1 MTIKSFMTKTHRFL
15 GAMLSIFFVAWFI
28 SGLVLI
34 YHKYPKYSPDEEL
47 KHSARLP
54 EVLPSTDSLRTVL
67 SSQAL
72 DTLPL
77 EELELSGGTYADPRA
92 RLVLSP
98 EEGERRELAFDGD
111 SLHALV
117 LDRSYLESIA
127 GRWGQRIE
135 RIDTLD
141 DLDQW
146 TPFSRLRDDLPFY
159 RLHLSGGT
167 GHEVYVSS
175 VTGEVLQEST
185 RSERLWAWVGAI
197 PHWIYFT
204 YIRSQS
210 ELWRWI
216 IIVIGA
222 FGTFMALT
230 GFYLGIVHYRTRA
243 KKKAKKLFS
252 PFPRKRYQW
261 HHFFGTVGGV
271 LIIAWV
277 LTGLLS
283 VVHYPR
289 TETKD
294 YPIDRLEGKPLAL
307 SEYKTDLTT
316 LRLGEPELRSL
327 SFTSLG
333 DIPILRAEGGK
344 DAHYYDARSAEPRP
358 LSLDSTEILRE
369 LRSVFGPQ
377 HHYVTDYL
385 TKYDTYY
392 IHRAGKRPLPV
403 WRVAIDTKDHHTYY
417 VDPKTGS
424 FHMYADNERIDA
436 WMFMK
441 FHRLQF
447 TFLVNTPGAWTVVMW
462 VCMLI
467 GLVTSLTGLMLTF
480 DYVRRLVKKRKKH

>member
-1 MTIKSFMTKTHRFL
+1 M
-15 GAMLSIFFVAWFI
+15 
-28 SGLVLI
+28 
-34 YHKYPKYSPDEEL
+34 
-47 KHSARLP
+47 
-54 EVLPSTDSLRTVL
+54 
-67 SSQAL
+67 
-72 DTLPL
+72 
-77 EELELSGGTYADPRA
+77 
-92 RLVLSP
+92 
-98 EEGERRELAFDGD
+98 
-111 SLHALV
+111 
-117 LDRSYLESIA
+117 
-127 GRWGQRIE
+127 
-135 RIDTLD
+135 
-141 DLDQW
+141 
-146 TPFSRLRDDLPFY
+146 
-159 RLHLSGGT
+159 
-167 GHEVYVSS
+167 
-175 VTGEVLQEST
+175 
-185 RSERLWAWVGAI
+185 
-197 PHWIYFT
+197 
-204 YIRSQS
+204 
-210 ELWRWI
+210 
-216 IIVIGA
+216 
-222 FGTFMALT
+222 
-230 GFYLGIVHYRTRA
+230 
-243 KKKAKKLFS
+243 
-252 PFPRKRYQW
+252 
-261 HHFFGTVGGV
+261 

-283 VVHYPR
+283 VVHFPR
-289 TETKD
+289 TETND
-294 YPIDRLEGKPLAL
+294 YPVDRLEGKPLAL
-307 SEYKTDLTT
+307 SQYKTDLTT

-344 DAHYYDARSAEPRP
+344 DAHYYDARSAEPKL

-417 VDPKTGS
+417 VDPKTGT
-424 FHMYADNERIDA
+424 FRMYADNERIDA

>member
-15 GAMLSIFFVAWFI
+15 GAVLSIFFVAWFI

-54 EVLPSTDSLRTVL
+54 EALPSTDSLRTVL

-230 GFYLGIVHYRTRA
+230 GFYLGIVYYRTRA

-277 LTGLLS
+277 LTGMLS
-283 VVHYPR
+283 VVCYPR

-294 YPIDRLEGKPLAL
+294 YPVDRLEGKPLAL

-327 SFTSLG
+327 SFSSLG

-344 DAHYYDARSAEPRP
+344 DAHYYDARSTEPKL

-377 HHYVTDYL
+377 HRYVTDYL

-392 IHRAGKRPLPV
+392 IHRAGKHPLPV

-424 FHMYADNERIDA
+424 FQMYADNERIDA
-436 WMFMK
+436 WRFMK

-447 TFLVNTPGAWTVVMW
+447 TFLVNTPGVWTVVMW
-462 VCMLI
+462 VFMLI
-467 GLVTSLTGLMLTF
+467 GLVSSLTGLMLTF

>member
-15 GAMLSIFFVAWFI
+15 GAVLSIFFVAWFI

-54 EVLPSTDSLRTVL
+54 EVLPSTDSLCRVL

-77 EELELSGGTYADPRA
+77 EGLELSGGTYADPRA

-98 EEGERRELAFDGD
+98 EEGERHELAFDGD

-204 YIRSQS
+204 YIR
-210 ELWRWI
+210 
-216 IIVIGA
+216 
-222 FGTFMALT
+222 
-230 GFYLGIVHYRTRA
+230 
-243 KKKAKKLFS
+243 
-252 PFPRKRYQW
+252 
-261 HHFFGTVGGV
+261 
-271 LIIAWV
+271 
-277 LTGLLS
+277 
-283 VVHYPR
+283 
-289 TETKD
+289 
-294 YPIDRLEGKPLAL
+294 
-307 SEYKTDLTT
+307 
-316 LRLGEPELRSL
+316 
-327 SFTSLG
+327 
-333 DIPILRAEGGK
+333 
-344 DAHYYDARSAEPRP
+344 
-358 LSLDSTEILRE
+358 
-369 LRSVFGPQ
+369 
-377 HHYVTDYL
+377 
-385 TKYDTYY
+385 
-392 IHRAGKRPLPV
+392 
-403 WRVAIDTKDHHTYY
+403 
-417 VDPKTGS
+417 
-424 FHMYADNERIDA
+424 
-436 WMFMK
+436 
-441 FHRLQF
+441 
-447 TFLVNTPGAWTVVMW
+447 
-462 VCMLI
+462 
-467 GLVTSLTGLMLTF
+467 
-480 DYVRRLVKKRKKH
+480 